1 MVIWTGYRDIVGYI
15 YIYVCNQLKM
25 IWVCL
30 KMAYTP
36 SHVDREHDA
45 INNGNWGY
53 AAFSDKP
60 LWMVHYWIRSPGKSS
75 HFTSLRTITN
85 ETLVFT
91 SKTPAKMW
99 ILSLPLIYSP
109 TWFSNGLISVPSQL
123 KPPDQPLLNEYRK
136 KNWLVVDLP
145 LWKIT
150 ISQLG
155 LLHSQ
160 LNGKWKMFQTTN
172 QCIYY
177 IYISQHPVMLR
188 SSPILIIWI
197 IDQHSIK
204 SPFENL
210 LVVQSPIISCQSM
223 FIPSGNLT

>member
-1 MVIWTGYRDIVGYI
+1 MRHLEIHHVNGSLLNLLRIPEIVEFPIDSMLDLSIVFCDSLPEGKNGDLNGIPGYSGVYI
-15 YIYVCNQLKM
+15 YMCNQLKM

-136 KNWLVVDLP
+136 KTGWWL
-145 LWKIT
+145 T
-150 ISQLG
+150 
-155 LLHSQ
+155 
-160 LNGKWKMFQTTN
+160 
-172 QCIYY
+172 Y
-177 IYISQHPVMLR
+177 
-188 SSPILIIWI
+188 
-197 IDQHSIK
+197 
-204 SPFENL
+204 
-210 LVVQSPIISCQSM
+210 
-223 FIPSGNLT
+223 PSEK